1 MKLLFMDGGHLYENN
16 GLLFL
21 SILTL
26 ALITLIVWAIY
37 YGLPIVRKQTDLLP
51 KAKAKIKHLKS
62 IGLFALIMGVL
73 QQLTSLYSIYSA
85 IEEAADINMSIV
97 LSALKISMIPLIYGL
112 IIYLISLII
121 WVIMDLSLKSQINN
135 NN

>member
-1 MKLLFMDGGHLYENN
+1 MKSLFNDGGPLYENN

-26 ALITLIVWAIY
+26 TLITLIVWAIY
-37 YGLPIVRKQTDLLP
+37 YGLPVVRKQTYLLP

-73 QQLTSLYSIYSA
+73 HQLTSLYSIYSA

-112 IIYLISLII
+112 IIYLISLLI

-135 NN
+135 N

>member
-1 MKLLFMDGGHLYENN
+1 MKSLFMDSGHLYENN
-16 GLLFL
+16 SLLFL

-37 YGLPIVRKQTDLLP
+37 YGLPVVRKQTYLLL

-73 QQLTSLYSIYSA
+73 YQLTSLYSIYSA

-112 IIYLISLII
+112 IIYLISLLI

-135 NN
+135 N